1 MSLKFR
7 NPKARFFFGMLF
19 LVLAN
24 TWHWYAQRIAHVS
37 EGLTDGVFG
46 LFMGL
51 AIGTLIFAIARR
63 GRRNCE
69 PRQT

>member
-7 NPKARFFFGMLF
+7 NPKAPFFFGMLF

-37 EGLTDGVFG
+37 EGLTDGLFG